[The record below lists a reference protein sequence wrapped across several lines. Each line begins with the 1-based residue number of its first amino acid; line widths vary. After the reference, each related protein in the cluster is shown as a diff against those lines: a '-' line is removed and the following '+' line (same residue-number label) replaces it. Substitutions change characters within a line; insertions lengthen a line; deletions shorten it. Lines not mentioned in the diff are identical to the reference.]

1 MGAELE
7 FQKEQPV
14 FVMVDGNKVPAI
26 IITLPHEN
34 KVVRGRYG
42 VFLLSQDAGEKYELK
57 YSDFDPENVKENDF
71 TKQELFDVLEGLWN
85 IRKGEIDRGE
95 YILGGGYRKSKLKS
109 KSRKTKSRKTK
120 SRKSKSRK
128 SRKSRKSKAKSK
140 SKSRS

>member
-14 FVMVDGNKVPAI
+14 FVMYGGNKVPAI

-34 KVVRGRYG
+34 KVVPGSYG

-57 YSDFDPENVKENDF
+57 YNNFDPENVKENDF
-71 TKQELFDVLEGLWN
+71 TKQELFDELQELWN

-95 YILGGGYRKSKLKS
+95 YRLGGGYRKSK
-109 KSRKTKSRKTK
+109 SR
-120 SRKSKSRK
+120 
-128 SRKSRKSKAKSK
+128 KSK

>member
-95 YILGGGYRKSKLKS
+95 YILGGGYRKSK
-109 KSRKTKSRKTK
+109 

-128 SRKSRKSKAKSK
+128 SRKSKSKSKSRKSK